1 MAKRI
6 LIIDDDL
13 DFGSITKLTLESTGE
28 YKARAVSMARQ
39 SVDVARDF
47 QPDLILLDCMMPGWD
62 GGQVA
67 ANLEKNPATKN
78 IPVIFL
84 TATVSAKEVRPGPT
98 YSGVRTY
105 LPKFIRLEELTSA
118 IDEAIAA
125 AQTAS
130 SGSAS
135 SSAPDAHTPDPTAS
149 GGTPGTSGTASGGT
163 SGKP

>member
-1 MAKRI
+1 VAKRI

-13 DFGSITKLTLESTGE
+13 DFGSITKLTLESTGA

-39 SVDVARDF
+39 SVTVARDF

-67 ANLEKNPATKN
+67 ANLEKDPVTRN

-84 TATVSAKEVRPGPT
+84 TATVSAKEVRTDPGG
-98 YSGVRTY
+98 SGPRTY

-118 IDEAIAA
+118 IDETIAA
-125 AQTAS
+125 AQPD
-130 SGSAS
+130 SG
-135 SSAPDAHTPDPTAS
+135 DAATD
-149 GGTPGTSGTASGGT
+149 GTASD
-163 SGKP
+163 GKPGRP

>member
-1 MAKRI
+1 
-6 LIIDDDL
+6 
-13 DFGSITKLTLESTGE
+13 
-28 YKARAVSMARQ
+28 MARQ

-67 ANLEKNPATKN
+67 ANLEKNPATRQ

-84 TATVSAKEVRPGPT
+84 TATVSAKEVRSGPT

-125 AQTAS
+125 AQAAAQPAA
-130 SGSAS
+130 GGA
-135 SSAPDAHTPDPTAS
+135 APGANTPDPTAS
-149 GGTPGTSGTASGGT
+149 GGTASGGT
-163 SGKP
+163 PGKP